1 MTNRP
6 VERDRA
12 LAMRRGFLCK
22 CPHCGE
28 GRLFDGY
35 LTVVRRCSACEE
47 NFTPYRAADGPAF
60 FTVTLVGLLLIPVIG
75 WYFVALRPDP
85 LTMAVVISVGLTVVS
100 LGLLRFIKGAVIGFM
115 WAEDERD
122 RGA

>member
-1 MTNRP
+1 MKNHP
-6 VERDRA
+6 VARDRIQ
-12 LAMRRGFLCK
+12 AMRRGFKCK
-22 CPHCGE
+22 CPHCGD
-28 GRLFDGY
+28 GRLFAGY
-35 LTVVRRCSACEE
+35 LTVVRQCAACKED
-47 NFTPYRAADGPAF
+47 FTPYRAADGPAF
-60 FTVTLVGLLLIPVIG
+60 FTVTLVGLLLIPVLG

-85 LTMAVVISVGLTVVS
+85 LTMAVVISIGLTVVS